1 MRAATETPDRPE
13 GLHAASDLTERKIR
27 DCTWHPG
34 HSYAAHTRGA
44 QLTLVC
50 RGYAVTK
57 ADNPV
62 LAAQEELHALGL
74 RLDELGKRMHDE
86 KVALDRLADL
96 TSRFMR

>member
-1 MRAATETPDRPE
+1 
-13 GLHAASDLTERKIR
+13 
-27 DCTWHPG
+27 
-34 HSYAAHTRGA
+34 
-44 QLTLVC
+44 
-50 RGYAVTK
+50 
-57 ADNPV
+57 V

>member
-1 MRAATETPDRPE
+1 
-13 GLHAASDLTERKIR
+13 
-27 DCTWHPG
+27 
-34 HSYAAHTRGA
+34 
-44 QLTLVC
+44 VC